1 MKNKH
6 WLKLLTSLVAAF
18 FILSLVSGIAAA
30 ENPKES
36 YDNSKEKYQELKT
49 KYDSAKQK
57 YLDSKTK
64 FIEAKDKFKTG
75 RTNVNRD
82 ELTNKTRDYLL
93 RSIDYIITHLEV
105 LKTKIN
111 SEKEFI
117 PFDAIAIIDTHITQL
132 NDIRANVEA
141 AATQAELADAAR
153 QLDDT
158 MIKMN
163 LEARYYAGLIVNHK
177 IDQYIVKADNA
188 SARMST
194 LIQKLEG
201 QGKDVT
207 NLKEYASS
215 FDSILGEAKSTHQ
228 NEVTLYTTH
237 SGFDSSGMVTSIE
250 EARAF
255 LQQAATSQKDTIA
268 KLKSA
273 GEQFREFFKEAKKV
287 IPGGEVVE
295 RGTGKLEASG
305 TGMARIR
312 GDVTVTMTVSGNA
325 TLIVSNNADVTADGT
340 GTKETLPNGE
350 IKYKGLGS
358 ATVSGSAIRIEIYGD
373 NITLTAEGT
382 GSAVLVGK
390 GTYHSEKAFTA
401 SGEWTRKVD

>member
-18 FILSLVSGIAAA
+18 FIMSMFSGIAAA
-30 ENPKES
+30 ETPKES
-36 YDNSKEKYQELKT
+36 YDKSKEQYQELKT
-49 KYDSAKQK
+49 RYDSAKQK

-64 FIEAKDKFKTG
+64 FLEAKDKFKTG
-75 RTNVNRD
+75 RTNLSRD

-111 SEKEFI
+111 PEKDFI
-117 PFDAIAIIDTHITQL
+117 PFDGAAVIDTHITQL
-132 NDIRANVEA
+132 NDIRPNVEA
-141 AATQAELADAAR
+141 ATTQAELADAAR

-163 LEARYYAGLIVNHK
+163 LEVRYYAGLIVNHK
-177 IDQYIVKADNA
+177 IDQYIAKADNA
-188 SARMST
+188 STRMST

-215 FDSILGEAKSTHQ
+215 FDSIVGEAKTNHQ
-228 NEVTLYTTH
+228 NEVTMYTTH
-237 SGFDSSGMVTSIE
+237 SGFDRNGMVTSID

-255 LQQAATSQKDTIA
+255 LQQVAASQKDTTA

-305 TGMARIR
+305 TGIARIR

-325 TLIVSNNADVTADGT
+325 TLIVSSNADVTVDGT
-340 GTKETLPNGE
+340 GTKEALSNGD

-358 ATVSGSAIRIEIYGD
+358 ATVSGSAIRVEIYGD

-390 GTYHSEKAFTA
+390 GTYHSEKAFVA
-401 SGEWTRKVD
+401 SGEWKKVD